1 MTAKTMAKTPTGPL
15 AGIRILDLTSVV
27 NGAYGTQIL
36 ADQGAD
42 VIKLEDPGSGRG
54 DGGDIM
60 RWAGHQP
67 ADTPRGMGPIFL
79 TINRNKRS
87 ILLDMKS
94 EAGKRALHKL
104 IRS

>member
-1 MTAKTMAKTPTGPL
+1 MATTRTLAEKPTGPL
-15 AGIRILDLTSVV
+15 SGIRILDLTSVV

-42 VIKLEDPGSGRG
+42 VIKVEDPGSGRG

-60 RWAGHQP
+60 RWAGHLP
-67 ADTPRGMGPIFL
+67 AGAPRGMGPIFL

-87 ILLDMKS
+87 ILLNMKS
-94 EAGKRALHKL
+94 EPGRRPW
-104 IRS
+104 RS